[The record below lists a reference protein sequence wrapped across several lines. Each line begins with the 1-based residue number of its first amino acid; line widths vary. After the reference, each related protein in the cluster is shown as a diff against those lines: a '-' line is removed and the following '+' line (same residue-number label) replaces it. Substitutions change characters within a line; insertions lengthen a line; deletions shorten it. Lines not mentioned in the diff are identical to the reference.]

1 MDFWLKTGTL
11 KRTTES
17 PSTSASNVNDTT
29 LLDEV
34 QEVPITKKIKISEG
48 IKTRKYDENYLQFG
62 FTWVGDANEP
72 NGLCVVCEKV
82 ICNSSLNPAK
92 LKRHLETN
100 HANLCNKSVE
110 YFKRK
115 NDELKKKTKTFCK
128 YVLSDNAK
136 SLEASFRIS
145 YRIAREGEAYTI
157 AEKLIKPCI
166 KDVIS
171 CKFGETYLEEVN
183 SIPLSDT
190 TIARRIE
197 EMALFCEN
205 DLINRLKTSNHP
217 FALQLDETTD
227 VAGLAVLI
235 VLVRYVF
242 NSSVQEDMLFCK
254 PLVGRTTGEEIFKL
268 INLYMEKHKI
278 SWNLCAHICTDGAK
292 SLLGREK
299 GAISRIIQLAPH
311 IKHSHCCLHRHQL
324 AVRRIS
330 QKLKDTLEET
340 VQIINFIKKQLNS
353 RLFALLCEELSSTHK
368 TLLLHAEVR
377 WLSRGKILTRFVE
390 LKDEVRLFL
399 NEHNHKYAAKLNCE
413 IWLQTVCYLA
423 DIFSVLNE
431 YNKSLQGININIIKM
446 HDKINSLLL
455 KLDLWESY
463 VKSNNVQC
471 FQMLNSFLIEN
482 ELVINNDVRQ
492 LIEEHIIQLKRTIRI
507 YFPETTESYEWI
519 KDPFQYY
526 NKSGNL
532 MLKERE
538 PLIDI
543 STDSVLKCAF
553 ERKGLL
559 EFWIKL
565 YAEYPEIST
574 RAIRILL
581 PFVSTYLCEHSF
593 SIYVA
598 TKTKYRN
605 RLDAENEMRLQIT
618 NILPDFN
625 ILCKGK
631 QAHPSH

>member
-1 MDFWLKTGTL
+1 MCCPHILPQLMDFWLKTGTL

-34 QEVPITKKIKISEG
+34 QEVPIEVPITKKIKISEG

-72 NGLCVVCEKV
+72 NGLCVVK
-82 ICNSSLNPAK
+82 
-92 LKRHLETN
+92 
-100 HANLCNKSVE
+100 
-110 YFKRK
+110 
-115 NDELKKKTKTFCK
+115 
-128 YVLSDNAK
+128 
-136 SLEASFRIS
+136 S

-340 VQIINFIKKQLNS
+340 VQIINFIKKELNS

-423 DIFSVLNE
+423 DIFSFLNE

-538 PLIDI
+538 QLIDI

-553 ERKGLL
+553 DRK
-559 EFWIKL
+559 EKL

-574 RAIRILL
+574 RA
-581 PFVSTYLCEHSF
+581 F
-593 SIYVA
+593 
-598 TKTKYRN
+598 
-605 RLDAENEMRLQIT
+605 
-618 NILPDFN
+618 
-625 ILCKGK
+625 
-631 QAHPSH
+631 